1 MRRSILCLLAFLL
14 VTPLGAQT
22 RTSRERDLREW
33 RVKADKMREHL
44 LPTMREHGV
53 DLWIIMSRE
62 NNVDPALALF
72 GGYGI
77 SGWYGHRN
85 AYLFHDDGNR
95 LETTV
100 IGTHLSGHLELF
112 FDSIQGYGE
121 EGLGPHLRRYVSE
134 RDPETIAIN
143 KSFSISMADGISAEL
158 ADYLLNVLGDRFR
171 PRVVSSEPMFI
182 DYVSK
187 RTPAEVEIAIEAA
200 EETWDIL
207 RTAFSSEVI
216 TPGRTTLMD
225 VYWWVKDEWMA
236 RDLEFNFPASFD
248 LQRQGLEGSLDD
260 HDDPVIQPGDL
271 LHVDFGVKLS
281 GIVTDQQK
289 MAYVLRP
296 GETEAPQGLRH
307 VFAQSVRQGE
317 LITQTIVPGVLG
329 RDIVTRAEDL
339 GRREGITSRVYP
351 HVQGNWVHGVGAW
364 GSFDWPERY
373 GRHPREPVRLTEFWS
388 IEYNVS
394 GAVPEWGGQT
404 VTMYREE
411 DARVTEDGAVEYL
424 VGPQAELWLIGN

>member
-1 MRRSILCLLAFLL
+1 MRRLVLCLLALLL
-14 VTPLGAQT
+14 VAPLDAQT
-22 RTSRERDLREW
+22 RNSRDRDLREW
-33 RVKADKMREHL
+33 RVKADKMRTHL

-53 DLWIIMSRE
+53 DMWIIMSRE

-85 AYLFHDDGNR
+85 AYLFYDNGTR

-112 FDSIQGYGE
+112 YDDIQSYGE
-121 EGLGPHLRRYVSE
+121 EGLAPHLRRYVME
-134 RDPETIAIN
+134 RNPDAIAIN
-143 KSFSISMADGISAEL
+143 QSYSISMADGISAEL
-158 ADYLLNVLGDRFR
+158 ADYLFNVLGDQFG

-182 DYVSK
+182 DYVST
-187 RTPAEVEIAIEAA
+187 RTAAETEIAIEAA

-216 TPGRTTLMD
+216 TPGETTLMD
-225 VYWWVKDEWMA
+225 VYWWVKDEWMS
-236 RDLEFNFPASFD
+236 RDLEFNFPGSFD
-248 LQRQGLEGSLDD
+248 LQRQGLDGALDD
-260 HDDPVIQPGDL
+260 HDDPVIQGGDL

-289 MAYVLRP
+289 MACVLRP
-296 GETEAPQGLRH
+296 GETDAPEGLRH

-317 LITQTIVPGVLG
+317 IITQTIVPGVLG
-329 RDIVTRAEDL
+329 RDIVPRAQDL
-339 GRREGITSRVYP
+339 GQLEGITSRVYP

-373 GRHPREPVRLTEFWS
+373 GRHPQEPVRLTEFWS

-394 GAVPEWGGQT
+394 GSIPEWGGQT
-404 VTMYREE
+404 VTMSREE
-411 DARVTEDGAVEYL
+411 DARVTDEGVVEYL
-424 VGPQAELWLIGN
+424 VGPQMELWLIGN